1 MRTAW
6 WLKLVVIAS
15 CLGWGIASFGQQSEE
30 AAQPLADGSILA
42 APPLP
47 DSLRT
52 SSPRS
57 LEEMRLLEGHVQRLL
72 ARVRPATV
80 ALTSGGSGVVV
91 SEDGLILT
99 CAHVNQRPGNRIAV
113 IFPDGSRYPAVTLGN
128 NHGIDAGLVKIT
140 EQGKFP
146 FAELGTSADVTPGQ
160 WCLAVGYP
168 VSFVAGK
175 EPAVRIGR
183 IQVNKPRMMISDCP
197 IMGGDSGG
205 PLFDLDGKVI
215 AINSRVNN
223 SVETNI
229 HVPVDAYRDD
239 WERLVASLD
248 WSDENRRPYLG
259 ITRDESFEQVV
270 IKEIKTGSPAEKA
283 GVEIGDRVVEFD
295 GQAINNFEELLARMR
310 ERNPRDRVK
319 ITVRRQE
326 RTLVLSTELDYW
338 PNQAPAPSSPSD
350 PK

>member
-1 MRTAW
+1 M
-6 WLKLVVIAS
+6 
-15 CLGWGIASFGQQSEE
+15 Q
-30 AAQPLADGSILA
+30 
-42 APPLP
+42 
-47 DSLRT
+47 
-52 SSPRS
+52 
-57 LEEMRLLEGHVQRLL
+57 RLLE
-72 ARVRPATV
+72 RVRPATV

-113 IFPDGSRYPAVTLGN
+113 TFPDGRRVAAVTLGN

-140 EQGKFP
+140 EAGSYP
-146 FAELGTSADVTPGQ
+146 FALLGSSADVSPGQ

-183 IQVNKPRMMISDCP
+183 VQVNKPRMLISDCT

-215 AINSRVNN
+215 GISLRVNN

-229 HVPVDAYRDD
+229 HVPVDAFKDD
-239 WERLVASLD
+239 WERLVAGLD

-259 ITRDESFEQVV
+259 ITRDEAFENVV

-283 GVEIGDRVVEFD
+283 GIQVGDQVVAFD
-295 GQAINNFEELLARMR
+295 SQTIRTFDDLLQRMR
-310 ERNPRDRVK
+310 ERNPRDRIK
-319 ITVRRQE
+319 LTISAQDK
-326 RTLVLSTELDYW
+326 TLVLATELDFW
-338 PNQAPAPSSPSD
+338 PIQSADSP
-350 PK
+350 PE